1 MQGILQGWWAEM
13 KISMADLAAQN
24 ETVGFEI
31 REAIQGQLNAGEFIG
46 GNSVTT
52 FEAEFANFIGVKNC
66 IGTGNG
72 TDALEIAIEAL
83 GLKPN
88 SEIIVPA
95 MSFIATS
102 EAVTRSGHRIKFVD
116 VDKYMNLNVEKLEAN
131 ISANTGA
138 IIVVHLY
145 GQPANLSKI
154 IEIARRNNLYVIEDC
169 AQAAGTKYQGSLVGS
184 FGDISA
190 FSFYPGKN
198 LGAIGDAGAIITN
211 SDLLAKKSRMIAN
224 HGRVAKYEHEFEGR
238 NSRLDSI
245 QAAVLSVK
253 LKQLESWI
261 SKRQEIAMKYRNAFQ
276 NNLHYIPLPIVNPS
290 EHTYHQF
297 VGECSKRELVIKAL
311 ETSGIATSVHYP
323 KAIPMLDA
331 YKNEFSDT
339 CKDFYASYMAD
350 RILSIPVHE
359 MMSTEEVDYVI
370 SQIKKIEVEFE

>member
-1 MQGILQGWWAEM
+1 
-13 KISMADLAAQN
+13 
-24 ETVGFEI
+24 
-31 REAIQGQLNAGEFIG
+31 
-46 GNSVTT
+46 
-52 FEAEFANFIGVKNC
+52 
-66 IGTGNG
+66 
-72 TDALEIAIEAL
+72 
-83 GLKPN
+83 
-88 SEIIVPA
+88 
-95 MSFIATS
+95 
-102 EAVTRSGHRIKFVD
+102 
-116 VDKYMNLNVEKLEAN
+116 
-131 ISANTGA
+131 
-138 IIVVHLY
+138 
-145 GQPANLSKI
+145 
-154 IEIARRNNLYVIEDC
+154 
-169 AQAAGTKYQGSLVGS
+169 
-184 FGDISA
+184 
-190 FSFYPGKN
+190 
-198 LGAIGDAGAIITN
+198 
-211 SDLLAKKSRMIAN
+211 MIAN